1 MVDVKIS
8 RSDVLAAWS
17 GIRPLVKDPN
27 AKDTQELV
35 RSHMINVS
43 PSDMITVAGGKWT
56 TYRAMAKETLDIAI
70 KTFGILSLSIFV

>member
-27 AKDTQELV
+27 AKDIKWEDDGVLT
-35 RSHMINVS
+35 
-43 PSDMITVAGGKWT
+43 PSMDL
-56 TYRAMAKETLDIAI
+56 E
-70 KTFGILSLSIFV
+70 IF